1 MRRARRGVVYALTL
15 ALAGVASG
23 AAASTGDVV
32 IASGLASPSGL
43 AVGSDGSVYVSQL
56 LPGALLEVSAGTGTV
71 VGQSPDPV
79 TAVDVSGRGVVVFT
93 TSGAGATGSLERLL
107 PDGRTL
113 RLADLGQFEAER
125 NPDAVNSYGFQ
136 DLDPDCGAGIESS
149 VAFPGGG
156 APYSG
161 GVASTAAAVAVLP
174 DGSRVVADR
183 GGNDLLLIERGSAA
197 STLAVLP
204 PVPVV
209 VTPAIAASHGLPGCA
224 IGATYHL
231 EPRPTDVETGP
242 DGRLYV
248 SSMPTGLSLG
258 RGSIV
263 VVDPETGAIEE
274 LADGFR
280 GAIDLAV
287 GDDGTVYVAEQF
299 GGQISI
305 ANGDSPITFRMVE
318 RPSAVEFVGDALHA
332 AVGFSFGPPTGEVVT
347 FFLR

>member
-1 MRRARRGVVYALTL
+1 MRRARRGVVSALAL

-23 AAASTGDVV
+23 AAGASTGAVV
-32 IASGLASPSGL
+32 LASGLASSSGL

-71 VGQSPDPV
+71 VGESPDPV
-79 TAVDVSGRGVVVFT
+79 TAVDVSNRGVVVFT
-93 TSGAGATGSLERLL
+93 TSGAGAAGSLERLL
-107 PDGRTL
+107 PDGRAV
-113 RLADLGQFEAER
+113 RLADLGEFEAEH

-136 DLDPDCGAGIESS
+136 DIDPDCGAGIDPT
-149 VAFPGGG
+149 VALPGGG

-161 GVASTAAAVAVLP
+161 AVASTAAAVAVLP

-183 GGNDLLLIERGSAA
+183 GGNDLVLLERGGPA

-209 VTPAIAASHGLPGCA
+209 VTAAIAAAHGLPGCA

-231 EPRPTDVETGP
+231 EPQPTDVETGP

-248 SSMPTGLSLG
+248 SSMPTGLSTG
-258 RGSIV
+258 RGSVV

-274 LADGFR
+274 LSL
-280 GAIDLAV
+280 IH
-287 GDDGTVYVAEQF
+287 
-299 GGQISI
+299 IS
-305 ANGDSPITFRMVE
+305 E
-318 RPSAVEFVGDALHA
+318 
-332 AVGFSFGPPTGEVVT
+332 PT
-347 FFLR
+347 RQ